1 MHNGDTIQKLIS
13 TVDTIQER
21 ATDNAVKKVFA
32 KHQAGNSD
40 HDRAS
45 YVEGTLVRISMER
58 D

>member
-21 ATDNAVKKVFA
+21 ASDNAATKIFA

-40 HDRAS
+40 HDRTTH
-45 YVEGTLVRISMER
+45 VEGNLIRISMER